1 MKTYSDR
8 FIFVLKRLFEQESPT
23 MNELN
28 NKLDKEIIPLRK
40 NESVPEASPEDPD
53 VSLPPPDDDKDI
65 EYGLRLLSIHNFQ
78 NKGTDFSSLDENT
91 KKRIIASL
99 VILGIAIFFLLLL
112 WAIASFM
119 PKTKRHVSISRH
131 DIIERVC

>member
-1 MKTYSDR
+1 
-8 FIFVLKRLFEQESPT
+8 

-40 NESVPEASPEDPD
+40 NESAPEVSPGNPD

-119 PKTKRHVSISRH
+119 PKTKRHASISRH

>member
-1 MKTYSDR
+1 
-8 FIFVLKRLFEQESPT
+8 

-28 NKLDKEIIPLRK
+28 NKLDEEIIPLRK
-40 NESVPEASPEDPD
+40 NESETEASPENPD
-53 VSLPPPDDDKDI
+53 ISLPPPDDDKDI
-65 EYGLRLLSIHNFQ
+65 EYGLRLLKIHNFQ
-78 NKGTDFSSLDENT
+78 NKGTDFSGLDENT

-119 PKTKRHVSISRH
+119 PKTKRHASVSKH
-131 DIIERVC
+131 NIIERIC

>member
-1 MKTYSDR
+1 
-8 FIFVLKRLFEQESPT
+8 

-28 NKLDKEIIPLRK
+28 NKLDEEIIPLRK
-40 NESVPEASPEDPD
+40 NEPTPEASPENSD

-65 EYGLRLLSIHNFQ
+65 EYGLRLLKIHNFQ
-78 NKGTDFSSLDENT
+78 NKGTDFSGLDENT

-119 PKTKRHVSISRH
+119 PKTKRHVSISRY